1 VTKEKGLEAESPH
14 SVRPRMSR
22 RGAGGR
28 LLTAVA
34 FVTFL
39 GSCGGGSSSPT
50 NPSSPTPPAVV
61 YSVLATVYYDVNRNN
76 VLDPEETVRLFDVD
90 LEIGGGTGRT
100 EARTGQ
106 ATVQGVPAG
115 AHQVVVQPSSL
126 PPFFAPGATTTVVA
140 PQTEEAFIPVALP
153 IGQNNPFWY
162 LATGDS
168 ITKGTG
174 SDDETGYRSILL
186 SRLREYYDRSV
197 SMFYRGR
204 GGGTSMDGAVRTA
217 PDISLLQPAYALIGW
232 GTNDW
237 NICGAPATCDTVPNL
252 RSMVRDVKAG
262 NSLPC
267 VATLLPTNVGYD
279 GRATEARNEWVAEMN
294 DLIKA
299 MAIEEGALV
308 VDLHAAFMG
317 AGSLS
322 DLFVDHV
329 HPNPRGYDLIAETWF
344 NALTRP
350 RALNPSAAHMRA
362 DALAF
367 APPLG
372 GARPP
377 NLAGAFSP
385 PDHAR
390 RLGH

>member
-1 VTKEKGLEAESPH
+1 V
-14 SVRPRMSR
+14 
-22 RGAGGR
+22 
-28 LLTAVA
+28 
-34 FVTFL
+34 
-39 GSCGGGSSSPT
+39 
-50 NPSSPTPPAVV
+50 
-61 YSVLATVYYDVNRNN
+61 ATVFYDVNRNN
-76 VLDPEETVRLFDVD
+76 VLDPDETVRLFDVE

-100 EARTGQ
+100 EVGTGQ

-115 AHQVVVQPSSL
+115 THQVVVQPSSL
-126 PPFFAPGATTTVVA
+126 PPFFAAGTPVTVVA

-153 IGQNNPFWY
+153 IGQNLPFRY

-168 ITKGTG
+168 ITKGVG
-174 SDDETGYRSILL
+174 SDNEMGYRSILL
-186 SRLREYYDRSV
+186 SRLREYYGVPV

-204 GGGTSMDGAVRTA
+204 GGGPSADGAGRT
-217 PDISLLQPAYALIGW
+217 PRDLDLLQPAYALIGW

-237 NICGAPATCDTVPNL
+237 NGCGSPPTCDTVSNL
-252 RSMVRDVKAG
+252 RSIVGDVKAA

-267 VATLLPTNVGYD
+267 VATLPPANVGFD
-279 GRATEARNEWVAEMN
+279 ARAPESRNEWVAEMN

-299 MAIEEGALV
+299 MALEEGALV

-329 HPNPRGYDLIAETWF
+329 HPNPRGYELIAETWF

-350 RALNPSAAHMRA
+350 RSLNPSAAYIRA
-362 DALAF
+362 DAI
-367 APPLG
+367 PIIG
-372 GARPP
+372 GTQPRQ
-377 NLAGAFSP
+377 LAGLFSP

-390 RLGH
+390 RRGY